1 MLDVNRLRV
10 IDAVAR
16 HASVTAAAKEL
27 HYSQPSVT
35 HHLARLEAETGA
47 QLVQRV
53 GRGIRLTPAGQLLAD
68 RAAEIIGRIDSA
80 GAELS
85 AHVGLNAGRVRLA
98 AFASANGSLVPAALA
113 TLAKRYPSLEI
124 SVTDTHPLDAL
135 ELLRTGKVEVAIIFR
150 YDETEPEPPGVRLH
164 HLLDDSV
171 YLLSTRRERGLDT
184 LRDATWIAGC
194 ERCRSHLL
202 SLCADAGFEPRIGS
216 SSDDM
221 VVMQALVAA
230 GLGVATQTGLAL
242 RAHGVEGVVATELP
256 GSHRHIYAATYGEPP
271 DPPATA
277 AVLGALPEAAT
288 SATSS
293 AVTSSGRASP
303 SAAADSAGGDL

>member
-10 IDAVAR
+10 IAAVAR
-16 HASVTAAAKEL
+16 HGSVTAAAKEL

-47 QLVQRV
+47 RLLQRV

-68 RAAEIIGRIDSA
+68 RAAEIIGRIDAA

-85 AHVGLNAGRVRLA
+85 AHVGLTAGRVRLA

-113 TLAKRYPSLEI
+113 TLANRYPSLEI

-135 ELLRTGKVEVAIIFR
+135 ELLRTGQVDVAVVFR
-150 YDETEPEPPGVRLH
+150 YEETEPEPPGVRLH
-164 HLLDDSV
+164 HLLDDPV
-171 YLLSTRRERGLDT
+171 YVLSTRRERALAT
-184 LRDATWIAGC
+184 LRDAIWIAGC
-194 ERCRSHLL
+194 DRCRSHLL
-202 SLCADAGFEPRIGS
+202 SICTDAGFDPRIGY

-221 VVMQALVAA
+221 VVMQAWVAA
-230 GLGVATQTGLAL
+230 GLGVATQTGLSL
-242 RAHGVEGVVATELP
+242 RAHHIEGVVATELP
-256 GSHRHIYAATYGEPP
+256 GFERHIYAATYGEPP

-277 AVLGALPEAAT
+277 ALLAALAEAAT
-288 SATSS
+288 TATSS
-293 AVTSSGRASP
+293 AVTSSGQCLPRPAASR
-303 SAAADSAGGDL
+303 SS

>member
-16 HASVTAAAKEL
+16 HGSVTAAAKEL

-47 QLVQRV
+47 QLLQRV

-68 RAAEIIGRIDSA
+68 RAAEIIGRIDAA

-124 SVTDTHPLDAL
+124 SVT
-135 ELLRTGKVEVAIIFR
+135 EMCV
-150 YDETEPEPPGVRLH
+150 
-164 HLLDDSV
+164 
-171 YLLSTRRERGLDT
+171 
-184 LRDATWIAGC
+184 
-194 ERCRSHLL
+194 
-202 SLCADAGFEPRIGS
+202 
-216 SSDDM
+216 
-221 VVMQALVAA
+221 
-230 GLGVATQTGLAL
+230 
-242 RAHGVEGVVATELP
+242 
-256 GSHRHIYAATYGEPP
+256 
-271 DPPATA
+271 
-277 AVLGALPEAAT
+277 GALPLTCAEA
-288 SATSS
+288 
-293 AVTSSGRASP
+293 VE
-303 SAAADSAGGDL
+303 

>member
-16 HASVTAAAKEL
+16 QGSVTAAAKEL

-35 HHLARLEAETGA
+35 HHLARLEAETGPA
-47 QLVQRV
+47 PRQGG
-53 GRGIRLTPAGQLLAD
+53 GRGARPPPAGQLLAD
-68 RAAEIIGRIDSA
+68 RAAEIIGRIDAA

-85 AHVGLNAGRVRLA
+85 AHVGLNAGRVRRA
-98 AFASANGSLVPAALA
+98 AFASANGSLIPAALA
-113 TLAKRYPSLEI
+113 TLADRHPSLEI

-135 ELLRTGKVEVAIIFR
+135 ELLRTGKIEVGVIFR
-150 YDETEPEPPGVRLH
+150 YDETDPEPSGLRLH
-164 HLLDDSV
+164 HLLDDPV
-171 YLLSTRRERGLDT
+171 YVLSKRRERGLAS

-202 SLCADAGFEPRIGS
+202 SMCADAGFDPRIGY

-221 VVMQALVAA
+221 VVMQAWVAA

-242 RAHGVEGVVATELP
+242 RAHRSEGVVATD
-256 GSHRHIYAATYGEPP
+256 R
-271 DPPATA
+271 
-277 AVLGALPEAAT
+277 
-288 SATSS
+288 
-293 AVTSSGRASP
+293 
-303 SAAADSAGGDL
+303 